1 MGGDEAPVKM
11 VGVESV
17 VISKGTTAVGSAEAT
32 TKEVTLKE
40 LARRMASFAAAREWD
55 QFHSPRNLLLAL
67 VLIIVDSPFPKL
79 PKLTSLQSS
88 ILLLLS

>member
-1 MGGDEAPVKM
+1 MGGDEAPVKI

-17 VISKGTTAVGSAEAT
+17 VISNGTSAVGAAEAT

-67 VLIIVDSPFPKL
+67 VLIIRRRSPFRSL
-79 PKLTSLQSS
+79 PTSLLQNSF
-88 ILLLLS
+88 LLLLS